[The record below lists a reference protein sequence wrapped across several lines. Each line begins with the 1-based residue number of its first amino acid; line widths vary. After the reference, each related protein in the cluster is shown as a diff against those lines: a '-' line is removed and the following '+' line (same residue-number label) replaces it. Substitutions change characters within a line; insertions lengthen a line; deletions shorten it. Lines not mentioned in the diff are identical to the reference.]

1 MTERNDERFDRM
13 IAEELGAVPPS
24 DAIVEEVNPWYAPIH
39 NVVWGII
46 LTQMTLQ
53 IFSLQYILPIIGVA
67 MSYIGFRS
75 LRNNGKAF
83 RAAWVLS
90 IIDILYHTAMMLVRV
105 LPLEEEA
112 WAAQVAV
119 ADAVLG
125 IVQLLL
131 LRRGLRGIYAKAGV
145 TPEGDPI
152 KSAIIWRAICIA
164 LALWINGTVSLLF
177 GIPFF
182 IAFIVIVRAMFRI
195 AEELKDAGYCFNAAP
210 VRISGGWFGIGY
222 LALCVIIVIGGS
234 LAVNHPHL
242 DAAPQAGTALAA
254 ERQALVDVG
263 VPQDAVDDL
272 TDEHVEA
279 LRGAIYAEHYG
290 DVLSFSKF
298 ENPTSER
305 PGNTHLLHAESVNID
320 LSGRRMAILARFD
333 WGEQSVLWRDAV
345 CIPWTD
351 SPATLI
357 GGSLLYDKNGETYQ
371 AALPG
376 LRMRNVT
383 TMDWFYGESTSAR
396 ITGSVYYPF
405 GAEHARGYV
414 LYVMQLPEEG
424 YFGAADMRYYHN
436 RWPLGF
442 VYRTPE
448 ELTQGWTGAK
458 LQQNY
463 VNFRT
468 KAYRDW
474 EIEHADDET

>member
-13 IAEELGAVPPS
+13 IAEELGAVPPN
-24 DAIVEEVNPWYAPIH
+24 DTIVEAVNPWYAPIH

-46 LTQMTLQ
+46 LTQITLQ
-53 IFSLQYILPIIGVA
+53 NFGLQYILPIIGVA

-75 LRNNGKAF
+75 LRNNGTAF
-83 RAAWVLS
+83 RAAWLLS
-90 IIDILYHTAMMLVRV
+90 IIDILYHTAIMLVRV
-105 LPLEEEA
+105 LPLEEGP
-112 WAAQVAV
+112 WAAQIAV

-131 LRRGLRGIYAKAGV
+131 LRRGLRDIYAKAGV
-145 TPEGDPI
+145 APEGDPI
-152 KSAIIWRAICIA
+152 KSAVIWRAICIA
-164 LALWINGTVSLLF
+164 LALWVNGTVSWLF
-177 GIPFF
+177 AIPFF

-242 DAAPQAGTALAA
+242 DAAPRAETALAA

-279 LRGAIYAEHYG
+279 LRGAIYAERYG
-290 DVLSFSKF
+290 DVMSFSKF

-305 PGNTHLLHAESVNID
+305 PGNTHLMHAESVNID

-345 CIPWTD
+345 SIPWTD
-351 SPATLI
+351 GPATLI
-357 GGSLLYDKNGETYQ
+357 GGSLLYDKDGETYE

-376 LRMRNVT
+376 LRVRNT
-383 TMDWFYGESTSAR
+383 DRMDDYYGPTTSAK
-396 ITGSVYYPF
+396 ITGSVYYPL
-405 GAEHARGYV
+405 GAKNERGYV
-414 LYVMQLPEEG
+414 LYVLELPEEN

-442 VYRTPE
+442 VYRSPE
-448 ELTQGWTGAK
+448 EVTQGWTGAH

-463 VNFRT
+463 VNFWTR
-468 KAYRDW
+468 AARDQ
-474 EIEHADDET
+474 EKTRDYE

>member
-53 IFSLQYILPIIGVA
+53 IFGLQYILPIIGVA

-105 LPLEEEA
+105 LPLEEGP

-125 IVQLLL
+125 IVQLIL
-131 LRRGLRGIYAKAGV
+131 LRRGLRGIYAEAGV
-145 TPEGDPI
+145 IPEGDPI
-152 KSAIIWRAICIA
+152 RSAVIWRAICIA
-164 LALWINGTVSLLF
+164 LALWINGTVSWLF
-177 GIPFF
+177 AIPFF

-242 DAAPQAGTALAA
+242 DAAPQAETALAA
-254 ERQALVDVG
+254 ERQALVDIG

-279 LRGAIYAEHYG
+279 LRGAIYAERYS
-290 DVLSFSKF
+290 DVLSFRKF

-305 PGNTHLLHAESVNID
+305 SGNTHLLHAESVNID

-351 SPATLI
+351 CPATLI
-357 GGSLLYDKNGETYQ
+357 GGSLLYDKNGETYE

-376 LRMRNVT
+376 LRVRNT
-383 TMDWFYGESTSAR
+383 DRMDDYYGPTTSAK
-396 ITGSVYYPF
+396 ITGSVYYPL
-405 GAEHARGYV
+405 GAKNERGYV
-414 LYVMQLPEEG
+414 LYVLELPEEN

-442 VYRTPE
+442 VYRSPE
-448 ELTQGWTGAK
+448 EVTQGWTGAH
-458 LQQNY
+458 LQHNY
-463 VNFRT
+463 VNFWT
-468 KAYRDW
+468 KAARDQ
-474 EIEHADDET
+474 EKTRDYE